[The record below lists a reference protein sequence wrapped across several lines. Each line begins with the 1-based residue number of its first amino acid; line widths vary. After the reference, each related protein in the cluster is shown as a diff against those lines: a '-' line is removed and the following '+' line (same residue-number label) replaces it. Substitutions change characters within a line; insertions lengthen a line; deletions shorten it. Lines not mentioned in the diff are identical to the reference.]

1 MRTEKRAL
9 EVEESLV
16 LKLFTHKALTT
27 WDFSPAPS
35 RLFVGCE
42 ARGDKALQGQPHSV
56 VNST

>member
-16 LKLFTHKALTT
+16 LRLFTQTALTT
-27 WDFSPAPS
+27 WGFSPDPS
-35 RLFVGCE
+35 LLFVGCE
-42 ARGDKALQGQPHSV
+42 AEGDKALQGQLHSV